1 VDEEVVERKELFD
14 ELWKNL
20 KSIDAMTFQ
29 HSRSKW
35 LKEEDT
41 NSSYFHNCIKARNRR
56 NKVVALRARRGWI
69 EGPIQIRE
77 EIVFY

>member
-1 VDEEVVERKELFD
+1 VTLDVKSEIFGLVDEEVVERKELFD

-35 LKEEDT
+35 WKE
-41 NSSYFHNCIKARNRR
+41 
-56 NKVVALRARRGWI
+56 
-69 EGPIQIRE
+69 
-77 EIVFY
+77 